1 MIGALVFLGLPISA
15 HPAAA
20 RRAGGDLNGLAGRRR
35 MSLVGLGSVLAGG
48 CPFRN
53 LILTGEGNA
62 DSGVFVL
69 GMIVGGAF
77 AHNFGLASS
86 PKGITTNGMIAVV
99 LGLALMLAI
108 GYFMREK

>member
-1 MIGALVFLGLPISA
+1 
-15 HPAAA
+15 
-20 RRAGGDLNGLAGRRR
+20 
-35 MSLVGLGSVLAGG
+35 MSLVGLGSVLADG

-53 LILTGEGNA
+53 LILSAEGNA